1 MKSSKAEVRRK
12 VHKIPSLQFEA
23 ESAMTRFAGLIVFQP
38 LFIAL
43 GLKARLTHC
52 FSHIDGAAIYR
63 SGTMYLLLVIQLL
76 LGFRRLRGLDCL
88 RGDPLVGRIVG
99 LDVLPDVATMSRM
112 LSGADARSVEAVRS
126 VSRDLVLDRLEEEH
140 LRVVT
145 LDFDGTV
152 QSTKGHAEGTAVG
165 FNKKK
170 KGSRSYY
177 PLLCTVAQLSMV
189 LDMHH
194 RSGNVHDSNGALEF
208 MSICREAVRARL
220 RKARIE
226 TRFDSAFYQNELL
239 TDLAGDGVEFT
250 GSVPFE
256 RFPEL
261 KRRIAEVDVWER
273 HNATWSSA
281 KCDWKPKSWKEGHR
295 LILFRKRRAKQR
307 KGPLQ
312 LDLFEPREY
321 EFEYKAVVT
330 NKTGNAG
337 KILLFH
343 NGRGAQEKLIG
354 DCKQHAAV
362 DVVATR
368 TACGNQ
374 LFTWAGVI
382 AHNLSRE
389 LQMRSRPMD
398 RSTWPKRPALWI
410 FQSLGTLRQ
419 RVLHRAGRL
428 IRPQGE
434 LTLRIS
440 ADAKAQEEITS
451 YVDATRAA
459 A

>member
-1 MKSSKAEVRRK
+1 M
-12 VHKIPSLQFEA
+12 
-23 ESAMTRFAGLIVFQP
+23 
-38 LFIAL
+38 
-43 GLKARLTHC
+43 
-52 FSHIDGAAIYR
+52 
-63 SGTMYLLLVIQLL
+63 
-76 LGFRRLRGLDCL
+76 
-88 RGDPLVGRIVG
+88 
-99 LDVLPDVATMSRM
+99 
-112 LSGADARSVEAVRS
+112 
-126 VSRDLVLDRLEEEH
+126 
-140 LRVVT
+140 
-145 LDFDGTV
+145 
-152 QSTKGHAEGTAVG
+152 
-165 FNKKK
+165 
-170 KGSRSYY
+170 
-177 PLLCTVAQLSMV
+177 
-189 LDMHH
+189 
-194 RSGNVHDSNGALEF
+194 
-208 MSICREAVRARL
+208 
-220 RKARIE
+220 
-226 TRFDSAFYQNELL
+226 
-239 TDLAGDGVEFT
+239 
-250 GSVPFE
+250 
-256 RFPEL
+256 
-261 KRRIAEVDVWER
+261 DVWER